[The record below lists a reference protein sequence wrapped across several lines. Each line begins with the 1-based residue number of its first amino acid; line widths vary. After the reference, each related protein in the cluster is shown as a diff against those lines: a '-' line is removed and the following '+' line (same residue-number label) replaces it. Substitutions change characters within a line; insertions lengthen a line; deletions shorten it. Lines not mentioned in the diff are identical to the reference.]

1 MTTTLFWITF
11 ALLGLA
17 ALCHATACWID
28 WRRERAARRAERA
41 ALKRMFRDPSRHCRF
56 KP

>member
-17 ALCHATACWID
+17 ALCHVLACVAD
-28 WRRERAARRAERA
+28 WRRERAMRRAERA
-41 ALKRMFRDPSRHCRF
+41 SLTRMFRDPSRHCRF